1 MLLFSIG
8 GLSMKGIWRVY
19 DDREL
24 RYLQE
29 HGFRYELLARDIR
42 TDTKMFLFANSEELQ
57 EALGNYKREVL
68 GN

>member
-1 MLLFSIG
+1 MLSLKS
-8 GLSMKGIWRVY
+8 IWRVY

-29 HGFRYELLARDIR
+29 NGFRYELLARDIR
-42 TDTKMFLFANSEELQ
+42 TDTKMFLFINSKELQ
-57 EALGNYKREVL
+57 ETLKNYKHEVL